1 MIGILLVGG
10 VVGDTQR
17 PFFRPGTHLSITHN
31 VEIGLRIG
39 WALTAEARPSFDDAG
54 IAIQY

>member
-1 MIGILLVGG
+1 MIRLLLAGG
-10 VVGDTQR
+10 VVDDTQR

-31 VEIGLRIG
+31 VESGLRIG